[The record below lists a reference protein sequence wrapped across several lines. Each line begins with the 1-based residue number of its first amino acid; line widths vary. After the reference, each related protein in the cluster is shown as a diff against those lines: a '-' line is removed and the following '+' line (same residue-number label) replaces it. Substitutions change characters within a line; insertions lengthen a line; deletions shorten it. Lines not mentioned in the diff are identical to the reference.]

1 MYKRKQKKIFLG
13 FSILSFLISGIATI
27 STIWSS
33 NKIFSEY
40 DNLYKELKKAR
51 DLVMLNQYR
60 KKADVFLNNP
70 VYKVFSKENA
80 EEIKNVLEKIKVQID
95 KEIKVI
101 ISEIKSKSKKDK
113 LNVDLLSS
121 QNSLDKKRKI
131 KENAIKL
138 TEIELAKDRDLEKI
152 EAKKLVERVKNSN
165 KKKEFEN
172 RLFLAKNN
180 SDFDLL
186 IFDIEKELLSQGL
199 NDYILAKKYALDA
212 KIKVSKLKTS
222 EKNKLSKLIKDSKT
236 TSSLFDNE
244 IIINYEIIKLNLKK
258 QVEERIENIK
268 DSNFKKSIQDLFD
281 KAKTIRNFYDILN
294 KINEYEF
301 RDRADLEIDP
311 KDKTDLLNKIDQI
324 RKIITP
330 SDDKLANDIDI
341 KNIIDETILSLKN
354 SIARVKKDDVF
365 NKKDELDKLKI
376 KLIELKNEI
385 DNIKNTEVLEFEKI
399 KKELAK
405 KLAKSKDDQSIEDTK
420 LYIKKAK
427 LKKKASELPYPNG
440 VDSVAIY
447 EINSRINS
455 AKKDNLK
462 SIEDLI
468 SKLPKKISEAKKL
481 IEEVK
486 QSGKDTNGERSKD
499 LNNQLSRSV
508 DDEDFDKLNENIQ
521 KAKSQSD
528 EEYKKDLAR
537 RLKDQVDG
545 LHYPK
550 NAMAKENLKA
560 QIDKLT
566 DQKLTDFS
574 KTLDQIAKNVE
585 LVKSSIDSIPKR
597 NDEDQKAINEFNK
610 IFSTAD
616 NVKKLKDLKKLVD
629 NYSDIANKL
638 NLFAPYDSLE
648 TYQEDL
654 ISANNALNELKLLLW
669 SKLAKITRFNSQQA
683 LRKLIDANF
692 DLYNETK
699 KFSGDILAAV
709 HFLNEARSKTD
720 IKQINEIKNK
730 IQLYKDQLIRFW
742 TQEKGDFLKNNKD
755 SWITSI
761 PEGDSNPNLEK
772 YRFLSYKL
780 LLKKLRTR
788 QNSEQVKKIVDVEI
802 DQYKALIEFKK
813 AYDQVKNSIPNNVYE
828 SLKTLILNVP
838 ENATKYD
845 MDHFIKYLG
854 QRIEK
859 DGDVT
864 SGFYL
869 DAKYLLDSLNNYAN
883 NKMYKDHYKALFDK
897 IGADENGKSYDEN
910 IIKKIDNFRKEIK
923 ELLYKLNAIAELEKK
938 KVPLF
943 EELKKHKD
951 SADKKELLN
960 QLKDANNAVDIDKIK
975 ERINLISQ
983 KEKLKTEISNLELFD
998 LSGHQ
1003 GRNGL
1008 SSSQLSMLN
1017 MRITKATTSQE
1028 LNNIENDINKQK
1040 TAEINDLAIEKS
1052 NGGTIIDLQN
1062 GTSKYEDYSEMKKF
1076 LISIISGIKTIKGL
1090 ENPQAQSQFTEEGTK
1105 LQNKILSTKN
1115 VEDYKKVKQEA
1126 EAFAKKWEAG
1136 ATRNWVRFF
1145 VERVEKHS
1153 NQSPQEAGPF
1163 PVDVPRESIHS
1174 IKSNFE
1180 NPGTTREQAIKLE
1193 NDYLKTIYF
1202 NARRLKKLDY
1212 DYLQFIKYLK
1222 QNPFLDDNELSRL
1235 DAQYNRFNQAPSI
1248 EAKENVALSIERSLV
1263 GGRIDIIDLW
1273 RKSSQKEFVDWWVD
1287 TIVNAPE
1294 NIISQESKYTWIDR
1308 ITLTIDERKEVAK
1321 SLWEEF
1327 KKQYPSLLSGHQ
1339 LDSQGFPQRFAPSFR

>member
-1 MYKRKQKKIFLG
+1 MHKRKQKKIFLG
-13 FSILSFLISGIATI
+13 LSILSFLISGVATI

-51 DLVMLNQYR
+51 DLVMLNQYK

-330 SDDKLANDIDI
+330 SDDKLANDVDI

-462 SIEDLI
+462 SIENLI

-528 EEYKKDLAR
+528 DDYKKDLVR
-537 RLKDQVDG
+537 RLKDQVNS

-550 NAMAKENLKA
+550 DARKRKENLK
-560 QIDKLT
+560 DKL
-566 DQKLTDFS
+566 
-574 KTLDQIAKNVE
+574 
-585 LVKSSIDSIPKR
+585 
-597 NDEDQKAINEFNK
+597 IN
-610 IFSTAD
+610 
-616 NVKKLKDLKKLVD
+616 
-629 NYSDIANKL
+629 
-638 NLFAPYDSLE
+638 
-648 TYQEDL
+648 
-654 ISANNALNELKLLLW
+654 
-669 SKLAKITRFNSQQA
+669 
-683 LRKLIDANF
+683 
-692 DLYNETK
+692 
-699 KFSGDILAAV
+699 
-709 HFLNEARSKTD
+709 
-720 IKQINEIKNK
+720 
-730 IQLYKDQLIRFW
+730 
-742 TQEKGDFLKNNKD
+742 
-755 SWITSI
+755 
-761 PEGDSNPNLEK
+761 
-772 YRFLSYKL
+772 
-780 LLKKLRTR
+780 
-788 QNSEQVKKIVDVEI
+788 
-802 DQYKALIEFKK
+802 
-813 AYDQVKNSIPNNVYE
+813 
-828 SLKTLILNVP
+828 
-838 ENATKYD
+838 
-845 MDHFIKYLG
+845 
-854 QRIEK
+854 
-859 DGDVT
+859 
-864 SGFYL
+864 
-869 DAKYLLDSLNNYAN
+869 
-883 NKMYKDHYKALFDK
+883 
-897 IGADENGKSYDEN
+897 
-910 IIKKIDNFRKEIK
+910 
-923 ELLYKLNAIAELEKK
+923 
-938 KVPLF
+938 
-943 EELKKHKD
+943 
-951 SADKKELLN
+951 
-960 QLKDANNAVDIDKIK
+960 
-975 ERINLISQ
+975 
-983 KEKLKTEISNLELFD
+983 
-998 LSGHQ
+998 
-1003 GRNGL
+1003 
-1008 SSSQLSMLN
+1008 
-1017 MRITKATTSQE
+1017 
-1028 LNNIENDINKQK
+1028 
-1040 TAEINDLAIEKS
+1040 
-1052 NGGTIIDLQN
+1052 
-1062 GTSKYEDYSEMKKF
+1062 
-1076 LISIISGIKTIKGL
+1076 
-1090 ENPQAQSQFTEEGTK
+1090 
-1105 LQNKILSTKN
+1105 
-1115 VEDYKKVKQEA
+1115 
-1126 EAFAKKWEAG
+1126 
-1136 ATRNWVRFF
+1136 
-1145 VERVEKHS
+1145 
-1153 NQSPQEAGPF
+1153 
-1163 PVDVPRESIHS
+1163 
-1174 IKSNFE
+1174 
-1180 NPGTTREQAIKLE
+1180 
-1193 NDYLKTIYF
+1193 
-1202 NARRLKKLDY
+1202 
-1212 DYLQFIKYLK
+1212 
-1222 QNPFLDDNELSRL
+1222 
-1235 DAQYNRFNQAPSI
+1235 
-1248 EAKENVALSIERSLV
+1248 
-1263 GGRIDIIDLW
+1263 
-1273 RKSSQKEFVDWWVD
+1273 
-1287 TIVNAPE
+1287 
-1294 NIISQESKYTWIDR
+1294 
-1308 ITLTIDERKEVAK
+1308 
-1321 SLWEEF
+1321 
-1327 KKQYPSLLSGHQ
+1327 
-1339 LDSQGFPQRFAPSFR
+1339 